1 MASPLIE
8 GIDNEVL
15 FVVSVLVV
23 IVAICLVHL
32 LKNSNSS
39 FSLNSRQNTSNTNSV
54 ASFSSEGR
62 AQENSSEEQ
71 DTRPADDDP
80 VTGDLTQTATSQ
92 SHNNTNDEHASEPVN
107 NASSPEMDRNSDG
120 VRWRGNERT
129 PDFGSQSS
137 SAGDCISI
145 RVKFMENERTLSVNR
160 MITVGELKRLCFL
173 NELNNG
179 RRVRLIFSGRL
190 LQDDT
195 TPISFY
201 GVTNYSVV
209 HAQIS
214 DVRRDSEHSTTPTEE
229 ADLDLSKLFLP
240 ILAIV
245 LVLCWY
251 GFFYYRHLFS
261 AASIIILVFMTLA
274 FGVLAHAITA

>member
-1 MASPLIE
+1 M
-8 GIDNEVL
+8 
-15 FVVSVLVV
+15 
-23 IVAICLVHL
+23 
-32 LKNSNSS
+32 
-39 FSLNSRQNTSNTNSV
+39 
-54 ASFSSEGR
+54 
-62 AQENSSEEQ
+62 
-71 DTRPADDDP
+71 
-80 VTGDLTQTATSQ
+80 
-92 SHNNTNDEHASEPVN
+92 
-107 NASSPEMDRNSDG
+107 
-120 VRWRGNERT
+120 
-129 PDFGSQSS
+129 
-137 SAGDCISI
+137 
-145 RVKFMENERTLSVNR
+145 
-160 MITVGELKRLCFL
+160 
-173 NELNNG
+173 
-179 RRVRLIFSGRL
+179 RLIFSGRL

-214 DVRRDSEHSTTPTEE
+214 DVRRDNEHSTTPTEE

>member
-1 MASPLIE
+1 MSYPGNQVNTTSRKFLWHA
-8 GIDNEVL
+8 
-15 FVVSVLVV
+15 
-23 IVAICLVHL
+23 CL
-32 LKNSNSS
+32 
-39 FSLNSRQNTSNTNSV
+39 
-54 ASFSSEGR
+54 
-62 AQENSSEEQ
+62 
-71 DTRPADDDP
+71 
-80 VTGDLTQTATSQ
+80 LT
-92 SHNNTNDEHASEPVN
+92 
-107 NASSPEMDRNSDG
+107 
-120 VRWRGNERT
+120 
-129 PDFGSQSS
+129 
-137 SAGDCISI
+137 C
-145 RVKFMENERTLSVNR
+145 
-160 MITVGELKRLCFL
+160 RLCFL

-214 DVRRDSEHSTTPTEE
+214 DFRRDNEHSTTPTQE

-274 FGVLAHAITA
+274 CLWCSCPCHDSISFRSSKLILLL